1 MSLFQKKQEIKFG
14 GFIRLMQQKLLQ
26 SKDFNI
32 KSIDE
37 NSVLSDEE
45 IQIANEEV
53 ITLRLVLL
61 TLILS
66 DISKFGSKTYSSE
79 GVSSMASVALCL
91 ALQDTGTPEVGAKE
105 KAEKY
110 IEKFMEYFKFVLSI
124 DKKELEEKGQYFFV
138 LRHYEDI
145 VIGNK
150 PNVSDERSREK
161 LFIVF
166 DAARQVYRNDEKAIK
181 ALVKKFT
188 FQNE

>member
-26 SKDFNI
+26 SKGYDI
-32 KSIDE
+32 KSIDK

-53 ITLRLVLL
+53 FTLRLVLL

-79 GVSSMASVALCL
+79 DVSSMSCLALFL
-91 ALQDTGTPEVGAKE
+91 ALQDTGTPEIQAKE
-105 KAEKY
+105 KAERY
-110 IEKFMEYFKFVLSI
+110 IEKFMGYIEFLLSV
-124 DKKELEEKGQYFFV
+124 DRKELEEKGQYFFV
-138 LRHYEDI
+138 LRHYQDI
-145 VIGNK
+145 IFGNK
-150 PNVSDERSREK
+150 PNVSDEQSREK

-181 ALVKKFT
+181 ALVKQFKFL
-188 FQNE
+188 NE